1 MTTCAAP
8 KNSSRIKQ
16 PPFGFTYHAYTYKIR
31 NPSKKSCIFIY
42 IFHVLIYP
50 KHTQGQGLSEEVL
63 LCCPFQGY
71 GSALCK
77 KYPIRKAYLFGSY
90 ARGNATEKSDVDLR
104 IEGDI
109 KSFFM
114 LGGIYSELSDALGA
128 ELDLLS
134 RLPESEAFKENL
146 KKDEVLLY
154 ER

>member
-1 MTTCAAP
+1 MLSIPRIRECIAP
-8 KNSSRIKQ
+8 I
-16 PPFGFTYHAYTYKIR
+16 
-31 NPSKKSCIFIY
+31 
-42 IFHVLIYP
+42 
-50 KHTQGQGLSEEVL
+50 
-63 LCCPFQGY
+63 
-71 GSALCK
+71 CK
-77 KYPIRKAYLFGSY
+77 KYPIRRAYLFGSY

-114 LGGIYSELSDALGA
+114 LGGIYSELSDALGT

-134 RLPESEAFKENL
+134 KLPDSEAFKENL

>member
-1 MTTCAAP
+1 MLSIPRIRECIAP
-8 KNSSRIKQ
+8 I
-16 PPFGFTYHAYTYKIR
+16 
-31 NPSKKSCIFIY
+31 
-42 IFHVLIYP
+42 
-50 KHTQGQGLSEEVL
+50 
-63 LCCPFQGY
+63 
-71 GSALCK
+71 CK

-114 LGGIYSELSDALGA
+114 LGGIYSELSDALGT

-134 RLPESEAFKENL
+134 RLPDSEAFRENL

>member
-1 MTTCAAP
+1 MLSIPRIRECIAP
-8 KNSSRIKQ
+8 
-16 PPFGFTYHAYTYKIR
+16 
-31 NPSKKSCIFIY
+31 
-42 IFHVLIYP
+42 V
-50 KHTQGQGLSEEVL
+50 
-63 LCCPFQGY
+63 
-71 GSALCK
+71 CK

-90 ARGNATEKSDVDLR
+90 ARGDATEKSDVDLR

-114 LGGIYSELSDALGA
+114 LGGIYSELSDALGT

>member
-1 MTTCAAP
+1 MLSIPMIRECIAP
-8 KNSSRIKQ
+8 
-16 PPFGFTYHAYTYKIR
+16 
-31 NPSKKSCIFIY
+31 
-42 IFHVLIYP
+42 V
-50 KHTQGQGLSEEVL
+50 
-63 LCCPFQGY
+63 
-71 GSALCK
+71 CK
-77 KYPIRKAYLFGSY
+77 KYPIRRAYLFGSY

-114 LGGIYSELSDALGA
+114 LGGIYSELSDALGT

-134 RLPESEAFKENL
+134 KLPDSEAFKENL

>member
-1 MTTCAAP
+1 MLSIPRIRECIAP
-8 KNSSRIKQ
+8 
-16 PPFGFTYHAYTYKIR
+16 
-31 NPSKKSCIFIY
+31 
-42 IFHVLIYP
+42 V
-50 KHTQGQGLSEEVL
+50 
-63 LCCPFQGY
+63 
-71 GSALCK
+71 CK
-77 KYPIRKAYLFGSY
+77 KYPIRRAYLFGSY

-114 LGGIYSELSDALGA
+114 LGGIYSELSDALDT

>member
-1 MTTCAAP
+1 MLSIPRIRECIAP
-8 KNSSRIKQ
+8 I
-16 PPFGFTYHAYTYKIR
+16 
-31 NPSKKSCIFIY
+31 
-42 IFHVLIYP
+42 
-50 KHTQGQGLSEEVL
+50 
-63 LCCPFQGY
+63 
-71 GSALCK
+71 CK

-114 LGGIYSELSDALGA
+114 LGGIYSELSEALGT

-146 KKDEVLLY
+146 KKDEILLY

>member
-1 MTTCAAP
+1 MLSIPRIRECIAP
-8 KNSSRIKQ
+8 I
-16 PPFGFTYHAYTYKIR
+16 
-31 NPSKKSCIFIY
+31 
-42 IFHVLIYP
+42 
-50 KHTQGQGLSEEVL
+50 
-63 LCCPFQGY
+63 
-71 GSALCK
+71 CK
-77 KYPIRKAYLFGSY
+77 KYPIQKAYLFGSY

-114 LGGIYSELSDALGA
+114 LGGIYSELSDALGT

-134 RLPESEAFKENL
+134 RLPDSEAFRENL

>member
-1 MTTCAAP
+1 MLSIPIIRECIAP
-8 KNSSRIKQ
+8 
-16 PPFGFTYHAYTYKIR
+16 
-31 NPSKKSCIFIY
+31 
-42 IFHVLIYP
+42 V
-50 KHTQGQGLSEEVL
+50 
-63 LCCPFQGY
+63 
-71 GSALCK
+71 CK
-77 KYPIRKAYLFGSY
+77 KYPIRRAYLFGSY

-114 LGGIYSELSDALGA
+114 LGGIYSELSDALGT

>member
-1 MTTCAAP
+1 MLSISTIRD
-8 KNSSRIKQ
+8 RII
-16 PPFGFTYHAYTYKIR
+16 P
-31 NPSKKSCIFIY
+31 
-42 IFHVLIYP
+42 V
-50 KHTQGQGLSEEVL
+50 
-63 LCCPFQGY
+63 
-71 GSALCK
+71 CK
-77 KYPIRKAYLFGSY
+77 KYPIQKAYLFGSY

-114 LGGIYSELSDALGA
+114 LGGIYSDLADALGT

-134 RLPESEAFKENL
+134 KLPDSEAFKENI

>member
-1 MTTCAAP
+1 MLSIPRIRECIAP
-8 KNSSRIKQ
+8 
-16 PPFGFTYHAYTYKIR
+16 
-31 NPSKKSCIFIY
+31 
-42 IFHVLIYP
+42 V
-50 KHTQGQGLSEEVL
+50 
-63 LCCPFQGY
+63 
-71 GSALCK
+71 CK
-77 KYPIRKAYLFGSY
+77 KYPIRRAYLFGSY
-90 ARGNATEKSDVDLR
+90 ARGNATEKSDVDRR

-114 LGGIYSELSDALGA
+114 LGGIYSELSDALGT

>member
-1 MTTCAAP
+1 MLSIPRIRECIAP
-8 KNSSRIKQ
+8 
-16 PPFGFTYHAYTYKIR
+16 
-31 NPSKKSCIFIY
+31 
-42 IFHVLIYP
+42 V
-50 KHTQGQGLSEEVL
+50 
-63 LCCPFQGY
+63 
-71 GSALCK
+71 CK
-77 KYPIRKAYLFGSY
+77 KYPIRRAYLFGSY

-114 LGGIYSELSDALGA
+114 LGGIYSELSDALGT

-134 RLPESEAFKENL
+134 RLPDSEAFKENL

>member
-1 MTTCAAP
+1 MLSIPRIRECIAP
-8 KNSSRIKQ
+8 I
-16 PPFGFTYHAYTYKIR
+16 
-31 NPSKKSCIFIY
+31 
-42 IFHVLIYP
+42 
-50 KHTQGQGLSEEVL
+50 
-63 LCCPFQGY
+63 
-71 GSALCK
+71 CK

-114 LGGIYSELSDALGA
+114 LGGIYSELSDALGT

-134 RLPESEAFKENL
+134 RLPESEAFKKNL
-146 KKDEVLLY
+146 KKDEVVLY

>member
-1 MTTCAAP
+1 MLSIPRIRECIAP
-8 KNSSRIKQ
+8 I
-16 PPFGFTYHAYTYKIR
+16 
-31 NPSKKSCIFIY
+31 
-42 IFHVLIYP
+42 
-50 KHTQGQGLSEEVL
+50 
-63 LCCPFQGY
+63 
-71 GSALCK
+71 CK

-114 LGGIYSELSDALGA
+114 LGGIYSELSDALGT
-128 ELDLLS
+128 ELDLLG

>member
-1 MTTCAAP
+1 MILTIDEIRAKIRPICD
-8 KNSSRIKQ
+8 Q
-16 PPFGFTYHAYTYKIR
+16 YKIE
-31 NPSKKSCIFIY
+31 K
-42 IFHVLIYP
+42 VW
-50 KHTQGQGLSEEVL
+50 
-63 LCCPFQGY
+63 
-71 GSALCK
+71 
-77 KYPIRKAYLFGSY
+77 LFGSY

-114 LGGIYSELSDALGA
+114 LGGIYSELSDALGT

>member
-1 MTTCAAP
+1 MLSIPRIRECIAP
-8 KNSSRIKQ
+8 I
-16 PPFGFTYHAYTYKIR
+16 
-31 NPSKKSCIFIY
+31 
-42 IFHVLIYP
+42 
-50 KHTQGQGLSEEVL
+50 
-63 LCCPFQGY
+63 
-71 GSALCK
+71 CK

-109 KSFFM
+109 TSFFM
-114 LGGIYSELSDALGA
+114 LGGIYSELSDALGT

>member
-1 MTTCAAP
+1 MLSIPRIRECIAP
-8 KNSSRIKQ
+8 I
-16 PPFGFTYHAYTYKIR
+16 
-31 NPSKKSCIFIY
+31 
-42 IFHVLIYP
+42 
-50 KHTQGQGLSEEVL
+50 
-63 LCCPFQGY
+63 
-71 GSALCK
+71 CK

-114 LGGIYSELSDALGA
+114 LGGIYSELSDALGT

-146 KKDEVLLY
+146 KQDEVLLY

>member
-1 MTTCAAP
+1 MLSIATIRERIAP
-8 KNSSRIKQ
+8 
-16 PPFGFTYHAYTYKIR
+16 
-31 NPSKKSCIFIY
+31 
-42 IFHVLIYP
+42 V
-50 KHTQGQGLSEEVL
+50 
-63 LCCPFQGY
+63 
-71 GSALCK
+71 CK

-90 ARGNATEKSDVDLR
+90 ARGSATEKSDVDLR

-114 LGGIYSELSDALGA
+114 LGGIYSDLSDALGT

-134 RLPESEAFKENL
+134 RLPDSEPFKENL